1 MPPGEANFLLLRL
14 PAPWS
19 AQEMQQR
26 LGAGG
31 ILVRSCAMYPGLE
44 AGHIRVAVK
53 GRADNDRLL
62 RQMGELIRA
71 GM

>member
-1 MPPGEANFLLLRL
+1 
-14 PAPWS
+14 
-19 AQEMQQR
+19 MQQR

-44 AGHIRVAVK
+44 PGHIRVAVK

-62 RQMGELIRA
+62 QQMGELIRT
-71 GM
+71 GV